1 MDKLIANRYQL
12 LESVGQGGMADVYK
26 AMDTILN
33 RIVAIKILRGE
44 LADDPMTL
52 LRFQREASA
61 ASKLSHPNVVDVYDV
76 GESDGRHYIVMEY
89 VRGRTLKQ
97 LIAQRG
103 ALNLDEAIDIMMQLT
118 SAISLAHEKHIIHRD
133 IKPQNI
139 LVKDDGTV
147 KITDFGI
154 AIAHDSIQLTQN
166 HTVMG
171 SAHYLAPE
179 TTKGEAPTSA
189 VDIYALGIVFYELL
203 SGKVPFNG
211 TNPTEI
217 AVKHLREKMPYI
229 RDFNPTI
236 PQSVENVILKA
247 TAKRVDQRYQSVDEM
262 IDDLAHCRL
271 AEYANVDRLEL
282 DDDPV
287 FAVKV
292 QDGHLHVETNQP
304 KKKHRTVIAA
314 AIASLA
320 AVIILLSAVLTAS
333 GVISMDHLLGTPIP
347 QVVDLSVQDAIE
359 LLNEEGIELRHL
371 HEIRKKSGTMDETD
385 LQTIEILFESFED
398 NLMQLEYSGD
408 YFLSLPVSNS
418 FIRELKK
425 MPEGLD
431 KFETAF
437 FSKMALKDLTAAAKS
452 EEREYQEFCLDD
464 LRRYHRED
472 FEALRDFV
480 AGYFQGRQIDAE
492 KIADRLDRGIADNFI
507 LPLYGEERLA
517 PDTLERALAGFAKDK
532 NMTETDRKFLR
543 SIGKYHA
550 SRLQKSHVGF
560 PALKGE
566 FISEACAYWD
576 IKRTRNNMKKILS
589 GADAVYQEQLP
600 KYRLYKKFRDAERHS
615 VKGSILTMQMMGMFK
630 SARNR

>member
-1 MDKLIANRYQL
+1 MDKLIANRYL
-12 LESVGQGGMADVYK
+12 LISNIGQGGMADVYK
-26 AMDTILN
+26 AIDTILN
-33 RIVAIKILRGE
+33 REVAVKVLRGE
-44 LADDPMTL
+44 LSHDPMTL

-61 ASKLSHPNVVDVYDV
+61 ASKLSHSNVVDVYDV

-359 LLNEEGIELRHL
+359 LLNEEGIEEERIIIEEVLSDDVEKGNVVAVDPQPQQRLR
-371 HEIRKKSGTMDETD
+371 SGENVT
-385 LQTIEILFESFED
+385 LQVSRGGHYVVENYVGMSVSQLRQLFEENGINIEIIQKEEARWDVSKGTILSQSLAVGDKIDPQGD
-398 NLMQLEYSGD
+398 NEIEVVVASSPTFVIPSDIIGMKLQD
-408 YFLSLPVSNS
+408 
-418 FIRELKK
+418 
-425 MPEGLD
+425 
-431 KFETAF
+431 A
-437 FSKMALKDLTAAAKS
+437 KDLLSSYGAAVVTSRVS
-452 EEREYQEFCLDD
+452 EDILNEE
-464 LRRYHRED
+464 
-472 FEALRDFV
+472 
-480 AGYFQGRQIDAE
+480 E
-492 KIADRLDRGIADNFI
+492 KIGSGLVVRCDPGPQTTYTQEGTDSYIV
-507 LPLYGEERLA
+507 LY
-517 PDTLERALAGFAKDK
+517 
-532 NMTETDRKFLR
+532 
-543 SIGKYHA
+543 Y
-550 SRLQKSHVGF
+550 
-560 PALKGE
+560 
-566 FISEACAYWD
+566 Y
-576 IKRTRNNMKKILS
+576 
-589 GADAVYQEQLP
+589 
-600 KYRLYKKFRDAERHS
+600 
-615 VKGSILTMQMMGMFK
+615 
-630 SARNR
+630 

>member
-1 MDKLIANRYQL
+1 MDKLIANRYL
-12 LESVGQGGMADVYK
+12 LISNIGQGGMADVYK
-26 AMDTILN
+26 AIDTILN
-33 RIVAIKILRGE
+33 REVAVKVLRGE
-44 LADDPMTL
+44 LSHDPMTL

-359 LLNEEGIELRHL
+359 LLNEEGIEEERIIIEEVLSDDVEKGNVVAVDPQPQQRIRSGENVTLQVSRGGHYVVENYVGMSVSQLRQL
-371 HEIRKKSGTMDETD
+371 FEENGIN
-385 LQTIEILFESFED
+385 IEIIQKEEARWDVSKGTILSQSLAVGDKIDPQGD
-398 NLMQLEYSGD
+398 NEIEVVVASSPTFVIPSDIIGMKLQD
-408 YFLSLPVSNS
+408 
-418 FIRELKK
+418 
-425 MPEGLD
+425 
-431 KFETAF
+431 A
-437 FSKMALKDLTAAAKS
+437 KDLLSSYGAAVVTSRVS
-452 EEREYQEFCLDD
+452 EDILNEE
-464 LRRYHRED
+464 
-472 FEALRDFV
+472 
-480 AGYFQGRQIDAE
+480 E
-492 KIADRLDRGIADNFI
+492 KIGSGLVVRCDPGPQTTYTQEGTDSYIV
-507 LPLYGEERLA
+507 LY
-517 PDTLERALAGFAKDK
+517 
-532 NMTETDRKFLR
+532 
-543 SIGKYHA
+543 Y
-550 SRLQKSHVGF
+550 
-560 PALKGE
+560 
-566 FISEACAYWD
+566 Y
-576 IKRTRNNMKKILS
+576 
-589 GADAVYQEQLP
+589 
-600 KYRLYKKFRDAERHS
+600 
-615 VKGSILTMQMMGMFK
+615 
-630 SARNR
+630 

>member
-1 MDKLIANRYQL
+1 MDKLIANRYL
-12 LESVGQGGMADVYK
+12 LISNIGQGGMADVYK
-26 AMDTILN
+26 AIDTILN
-33 RIVAIKILRGE
+33 REVAVKILRGE
-44 LADDPMTL
+44 LSHDPMTL

-304 KKKHRTVIAA
+304 KKKHRTVIAV

-320 AVIILLSAVLTAS
+320 AVVILLSAVLTAS
-333 GVISMDHLLGTPIP
+333 GVISIDHLLGTPIP

-359 LLNEEGIELRHL
+359 LLNEEGIEKERIIIEEVLSDDVEKGNVVAVDPQPQQRLR
-371 HEIRKKSGTMDETD
+371 SGENVT
-385 LQTIEILFESFED
+385 LQVSRGGHYVVENYVGMSVSQLRQFFEENGINIEIIQKEEARWDVSKGTILSQSLAVGDKIDPQGD
-398 NLMQLEYSGD
+398 NEIEVVVASSPTFVIPSDIIGMKLQD
-408 YFLSLPVSNS
+408 
-418 FIRELKK
+418 
-425 MPEGLD
+425 
-431 KFETAF
+431 A
-437 FSKMALKDLTAAAKS
+437 KDLLSSYGAAVVTSRVS
-452 EEREYQEFCLDD
+452 EDILNEE
-464 LRRYHRED
+464 
-472 FEALRDFV
+472 
-480 AGYFQGRQIDAE
+480 E
-492 KIADRLDRGIADNFI
+492 KIGSGLVVRCDPGPQTTYTQEGTDSYIV
-507 LPLYGEERLA
+507 LY
-517 PDTLERALAGFAKDK
+517 
-532 NMTETDRKFLR
+532 
-543 SIGKYHA
+543 Y
-550 SRLQKSHVGF
+550 
-560 PALKGE
+560 
-566 FISEACAYWD
+566 Y
-576 IKRTRNNMKKILS
+576 
-589 GADAVYQEQLP
+589 
-600 KYRLYKKFRDAERHS
+600 
-615 VKGSILTMQMMGMFK
+615 
-630 SARNR
+630 

>member
-1 MDKLIANRYQL
+1 MDKLIANRYL
-12 LESVGQGGMADVYK
+12 LISNIGQGGMADVYK
-26 AMDTILN
+26 AIDTILN
-33 RIVAIKILRGE
+33 REVAVKVLRGE
-44 LADDPMTL
+44 LSHDPMTL

-359 LLNEEGIELRHL
+359 LLNEEGIEEERIIIEEVLSDDVEKGNVVAVDPQPQQRLR
-371 HEIRKKSGTMDETD
+371 SGENVT
-385 LQTIEILFESFED
+385 LQVSRGGHYVVENYVGMSVSQLRQLFEENGINIEIIQKEESRWDVSKGTILSQSLAVGDKIDPQGD
-398 NLMQLEYSGD
+398 NEIEVVVASSPTFVIPSDIIGMKLQD
-408 YFLSLPVSNS
+408 
-418 FIRELKK
+418 
-425 MPEGLD
+425 
-431 KFETAF
+431 A
-437 FSKMALKDLTAAAKS
+437 KDLLSSYGAAVVTSRVS
-452 EEREYQEFCLDD
+452 EDILNEE
-464 LRRYHRED
+464 
-472 FEALRDFV
+472 
-480 AGYFQGRQIDAE
+480 E
-492 KIADRLDRGIADNFI
+492 KIGSGLVVRCDPGPQTTYTQEGTDSYIV
-507 LPLYGEERLA
+507 LY
-517 PDTLERALAGFAKDK
+517 
-532 NMTETDRKFLR
+532 
-543 SIGKYHA
+543 Y
-550 SRLQKSHVGF
+550 
-560 PALKGE
+560 
-566 FISEACAYWD
+566 Y
-576 IKRTRNNMKKILS
+576 
-589 GADAVYQEQLP
+589 
-600 KYRLYKKFRDAERHS
+600 
-615 VKGSILTMQMMGMFK
+615 
-630 SARNR
+630 

>member
-1 MDKLIANRYQL
+1 MDKLIANRYL
-12 LESVGQGGMADVYK
+12 LISNIGQGGMADVYK
-26 AMDTILN
+26 AIDTILN
-33 RIVAIKILRGE
+33 REVAVKVLRGE
-44 LADDPMTL
+44 LSHDPMTL

-359 LLNEEGIELRHL
+359 LLNEEGIEEERIIIEEVLSDDVEKGNVVAVDPQPQQRLR
-371 HEIRKKSGTMDETD
+371 SGENVT
-385 LQTIEILFESFED
+385 LQVSRGGHYVVENYVGMSVSQLRQLFEENGINIEIIQKEEARWDVSKGTILSQSLAVGDKIDPQGD
-398 NLMQLEYSGD
+398 NEIEVVVASSPTFVIPSDIIGMKLQD
-408 YFLSLPVSNS
+408 
-418 FIRELKK
+418 
-425 MPEGLD
+425 
-431 KFETAF
+431 A
-437 FSKMALKDLTAAAKS
+437 KDLLSSYGAAVVTSRVS
-452 EEREYQEFCLDD
+452 EDILNEE
-464 LRRYHRED
+464 
-472 FEALRDFV
+472 
-480 AGYFQGRQIDAE
+480 E
-492 KIADRLDRGIADNFI
+492 KIGSGLVVRCDPGPQTTYTQEGTDSYIV
-507 LPLYGEERLA
+507 LY
-517 PDTLERALAGFAKDK
+517 
-532 NMTETDRKFLR
+532 
-543 SIGKYHA
+543 Y
-550 SRLQKSHVGF
+550 
-560 PALKGE
+560 
-566 FISEACAYWD
+566 Y
-576 IKRTRNNMKKILS
+576 
-589 GADAVYQEQLP
+589 
-600 KYRLYKKFRDAERHS
+600 
-615 VKGSILTMQMMGMFK
+615 
-630 SARNR
+630 

>member
-1 MDKLIANRYQL
+1 MDKLIANRYL
-12 LESVGQGGMADVYK
+12 LISNIGQGGMADVYK
-26 AMDTILN
+26 AIDTILN
-33 RIVAIKILRGE
+33 REVAAKVLRGE
-44 LADDPMTL
+44 LSHDPMTL

-359 LLNEEGIELRHL
+359 LLNEEGIEEERIIIEEVLSDDVEKGNVVAVDPQPQQRLR
-371 HEIRKKSGTMDETD
+371 SGENVT
-385 LQTIEILFESFED
+385 LQVSRGGHYVVENYVGMSVSQLRQLFEENGINIEIIQKEEARWDVSKGTILSQSLAVGDKIDPQGD
-398 NLMQLEYSGD
+398 NEIEVVVASSPTFVIPSDIIGMKLQD
-408 YFLSLPVSNS
+408 
-418 FIRELKK
+418 
-425 MPEGLD
+425 
-431 KFETAF
+431 A
-437 FSKMALKDLTAAAKS
+437 KDLLSSYGAAVVTSRVS
-452 EEREYQEFCLDD
+452 EDILNEE
-464 LRRYHRED
+464 
-472 FEALRDFV
+472 
-480 AGYFQGRQIDAE
+480 E
-492 KIADRLDRGIADNFI
+492 KIGSGLVVRCDPGPQTTYTQEGTDSYIV
-507 LPLYGEERLA
+507 LY
-517 PDTLERALAGFAKDK
+517 
-532 NMTETDRKFLR
+532 
-543 SIGKYHA
+543 Y
-550 SRLQKSHVGF
+550 
-560 PALKGE
+560 
-566 FISEACAYWD
+566 Y
-576 IKRTRNNMKKILS
+576 
-589 GADAVYQEQLP
+589 
-600 KYRLYKKFRDAERHS
+600 
-615 VKGSILTMQMMGMFK
+615 
-630 SARNR
+630 

>member
-1 MDKLIANRYQL
+1 MDKLIANRYL
-12 LESVGQGGMADVYK
+12 LISNIGQGGMADVYK
-26 AMDTILN
+26 AIDTILN
-33 RIVAIKILRGE
+33 REVAVKVLRGE
-44 LADDPMTL
+44 LSHDPMTL

-236 PQSVENVILKA
+236 PQSIENVILKA

-359 LLNEEGIELRHL
+359 LLNEEGIEEERIIIEEVLSDDVEKGNVVAVDPQPQQRLR
-371 HEIRKKSGTMDETD
+371 SGENVT
-385 LQTIEILFESFED
+385 LQVSRGGHYVVENYVGMSVSQLRQLFEENGINIEIIQKEEARWDVSKGTILSQSLAVGDKIDPQGD
-398 NLMQLEYSGD
+398 NEIEVVVASSPTFVIPSDIIGMKLQD
-408 YFLSLPVSNS
+408 
-418 FIRELKK
+418 
-425 MPEGLD
+425 
-431 KFETAF
+431 A
-437 FSKMALKDLTAAAKS
+437 KDLLSSYGAAVVTSRVS
-452 EEREYQEFCLDD
+452 EDILNEE
-464 LRRYHRED
+464 
-472 FEALRDFV
+472 
-480 AGYFQGRQIDAE
+480 E
-492 KIADRLDRGIADNFI
+492 KIGSGLVVRCDPGPQTTYTQEGTGSYIV
-507 LPLYGEERLA
+507 LY
-517 PDTLERALAGFAKDK
+517 
-532 NMTETDRKFLR
+532 
-543 SIGKYHA
+543 Y
-550 SRLQKSHVGF
+550 
-560 PALKGE
+560 
-566 FISEACAYWD
+566 Y
-576 IKRTRNNMKKILS
+576 
-589 GADAVYQEQLP
+589 
-600 KYRLYKKFRDAERHS
+600 
-615 VKGSILTMQMMGMFK
+615 
-630 SARNR
+630 

>member
-1 MDKLIANRYQL
+1 MDKLIANRYL
-12 LESVGQGGMADVYK
+12 LISNIGQGGMADVYK
-26 AMDTILN
+26 AIDTILN
-33 RIVAIKILRGE
+33 REVAVKILRGE
-44 LADDPMTL
+44 LSHDPMTL

-304 KKKHRTVIAA
+304 KKKHRTVIAV

-320 AVIILLSAVLTAS
+320 AVVILLSAVLTAS
-333 GVISMDHLLGTPIP
+333 GVISIDHLLGTPIP

-359 LLNEEGIELRHL
+359 LLNEEGIEKERIIIEEVLSDDVEKGNVVAVDPQPQQRLR
-371 HEIRKKSGTMDETD
+371 SGENVT
-385 LQTIEILFESFED
+385 LQVSRGGHYVVENYVGMSVSQLRQFFEENGINIEIIQKEEARWDVSKGTILSQSLAVGDKIDPQGD
-398 NLMQLEYSGD
+398 NEIEVVVASSPTFVIPSDIIGMKLQD
-408 YFLSLPVSNS
+408 
-418 FIRELKK
+418 
-425 MPEGLD
+425 
-431 KFETAF
+431 A
-437 FSKMALKDLTAAAKS
+437 KDLLSNYGAAVVTSRVS
-452 EEREYQEFCLDD
+452 EDILNEE
-464 LRRYHRED
+464 
-472 FEALRDFV
+472 
-480 AGYFQGRQIDAE
+480 E
-492 KIADRLDRGIADNFI
+492 KIGSGLVVRCDPGPQTTYTQEGTDSYIV
-507 LPLYGEERLA
+507 LY
-517 PDTLERALAGFAKDK
+517 
-532 NMTETDRKFLR
+532 
-543 SIGKYHA
+543 Y
-550 SRLQKSHVGF
+550 
-560 PALKGE
+560 
-566 FISEACAYWD
+566 Y
-576 IKRTRNNMKKILS
+576 
-589 GADAVYQEQLP
+589 
-600 KYRLYKKFRDAERHS
+600 
-615 VKGSILTMQMMGMFK
+615 
-630 SARNR
+630 

>member
-1 MDKLIANRYQL
+1 MDKLIANRYL
-12 LESVGQGGMADVYK
+12 LISNIGQGGMADVYK
-26 AMDTILN
+26 AIDTILN
-33 RIVAIKILRGE
+33 REVAVKVLRGE
-44 LADDPMTL
+44 LSHDPMTL

-203 SGKVPFNG
+203 SGKVPFTG

-359 LLNEEGIELRHL
+359 LLNEEGIEEERIIIEEVLSDDVEKGNVVAVDPQPQQRLR
-371 HEIRKKSGTMDETD
+371 SGENVT
-385 LQTIEILFESFED
+385 LQVSRGGHYVVENYVGMSVSQLRQLFEENGINIEIIQKEEARWDVSKGTILSQSLAVGDKIDPQGD
-398 NLMQLEYSGD
+398 NEIEVVVASSPTFVIPSDIIGMKLQD
-408 YFLSLPVSNS
+408 
-418 FIRELKK
+418 
-425 MPEGLD
+425 
-431 KFETAF
+431 A
-437 FSKMALKDLTAAAKS
+437 KDLLSSYGAAVVTSRVS
-452 EEREYQEFCLDD
+452 EDILNEE
-464 LRRYHRED
+464 
-472 FEALRDFV
+472 
-480 AGYFQGRQIDAE
+480 E
-492 KIADRLDRGIADNFI
+492 KIGSGLVVRCDPGPQTTYTQEGTDSYIV
-507 LPLYGEERLA
+507 LY
-517 PDTLERALAGFAKDK
+517 
-532 NMTETDRKFLR
+532 
-543 SIGKYHA
+543 Y
-550 SRLQKSHVGF
+550 
-560 PALKGE
+560 
-566 FISEACAYWD
+566 Y
-576 IKRTRNNMKKILS
+576 
-589 GADAVYQEQLP
+589 
-600 KYRLYKKFRDAERHS
+600 
-615 VKGSILTMQMMGMFK
+615 
-630 SARNR
+630 

>member
-1 MDKLIANRYQL
+1 MDKLIANRYL
-12 LESVGQGGMADVYK
+12 LISNIGQGGMADVYK
-26 AMDTILN
+26 AIDTILN
-33 RIVAIKILRGE
+33 REVAVKVLRGE
-44 LADDPMTL
+44 LSHDPMTL

-76 GESDGRHYIVMEY
+76 GESDGRHYIVMEK

-103 ALNLDEAIDIMMQLT
+103 AMNLDEAIDIMMQLT

-359 LLNEEGIELRHL
+359 LLNEEGIEEERIIIEEVLCDDVEKGNVVAVDPQPQQRLR
-371 HEIRKKSGTMDETD
+371 SGENVT
-385 LQTIEILFESFED
+385 LQVSRGGHYVVENYVGMSVSQLRQLFEENGINIEIIQKEEARWDVSKGTILSQSLAVGDKIDPQGD
-398 NLMQLEYSGD
+398 NEIEVVVASSPTFVIPSDIIGMKLQD
-408 YFLSLPVSNS
+408 
-418 FIRELKK
+418 
-425 MPEGLD
+425 
-431 KFETAF
+431 A
-437 FSKMALKDLTAAAKS
+437 KDLLSSYGAAVVTSRVS
-452 EEREYQEFCLDD
+452 EDILNEE
-464 LRRYHRED
+464 
-472 FEALRDFV
+472 
-480 AGYFQGRQIDAE
+480 E
-492 KIADRLDRGIADNFI
+492 KIGSGLVVRCDPGPQTTYTQEGTDSYIV
-507 LPLYGEERLA
+507 LY
-517 PDTLERALAGFAKDK
+517 
-532 NMTETDRKFLR
+532 
-543 SIGKYHA
+543 Y
-550 SRLQKSHVGF
+550 
-560 PALKGE
+560 
-566 FISEACAYWD
+566 Y
-576 IKRTRNNMKKILS
+576 
-589 GADAVYQEQLP
+589 
-600 KYRLYKKFRDAERHS
+600 
-615 VKGSILTMQMMGMFK
+615 
-630 SARNR
+630 

>member
-1 MDKLIANRYQL
+1 MDKLIANRYL
-12 LESVGQGGMADVYK
+12 LISNIGQGGMADVYK
-26 AMDTILN
+26 AIDTILN
-33 RIVAIKILRGE
+33 REVAVKVLRGE
-44 LADDPMTL
+44 LSHDPMTL

-359 LLNEEGIELRHL
+359 LLNEEGIEEERIIIEEVLCDDVEKGNVVAVDPQPQQRLR
-371 HEIRKKSGTMDETD
+371 SGENVT
-385 LQTIEILFESFED
+385 LQVSRGGHYVVENYVGMSVSQLRQLFEENGINIEIIQKEEARWDVSKGTILSQSLAVGDKIDPQGD
-398 NLMQLEYSGD
+398 NEIEVVVASSPTFVIPSDIIGMKLQD
-408 YFLSLPVSNS
+408 
-418 FIRELKK
+418 
-425 MPEGLD
+425 
-431 KFETAF
+431 A
-437 FSKMALKDLTAAAKS
+437 KDLLSSYGAAVVTSRVS
-452 EEREYQEFCLDD
+452 EDILNEE
-464 LRRYHRED
+464 
-472 FEALRDFV
+472 
-480 AGYFQGRQIDAE
+480 E
-492 KIADRLDRGIADNFI
+492 KIGSGLVVRCDPGPQTTYTQEGTDSYIV
-507 LPLYGEERLA
+507 LY
-517 PDTLERALAGFAKDK
+517 
-532 NMTETDRKFLR
+532 
-543 SIGKYHA
+543 Y
-550 SRLQKSHVGF
+550 
-560 PALKGE
+560 
-566 FISEACAYWD
+566 Y
-576 IKRTRNNMKKILS
+576 
-589 GADAVYQEQLP
+589 
-600 KYRLYKKFRDAERHS
+600 
-615 VKGSILTMQMMGMFK
+615 
-630 SARNR
+630 

>member
-1 MDKLIANRYQL
+1 MDKLIANRYL
-12 LESVGQGGMADVYK
+12 LISNIGQGGMADVYK
-26 AMDTILN
+26 AIDTILN
-33 RIVAIKILRGE
+33 REVAVKVLRGE
-44 LADDPMTL
+44 LSHDPMTL
-52 LRFQREASA
+52 LRFQREAGA

-359 LLNEEGIELRHL
+359 LLNEEGIEEERIIIEEVLSDDVEKGNVVAVDPQPQQRLR
-371 HEIRKKSGTMDETD
+371 SGENVT
-385 LQTIEILFESFED
+385 LQVSRGGHYVVENYVGMSVSQLRQLFEENGINIEIIQKEEARWDVSKGTILSQSLAVGDKIDPQGD
-398 NLMQLEYSGD
+398 NEIEVVVASSPTFVIPSDIIGMKLQD
-408 YFLSLPVSNS
+408 
-418 FIRELKK
+418 
-425 MPEGLD
+425 
-431 KFETAF
+431 A
-437 FSKMALKDLTAAAKS
+437 KDLLSSYGAAVVTSRVS
-452 EEREYQEFCLDD
+452 EDILNEE
-464 LRRYHRED
+464 
-472 FEALRDFV
+472 
-480 AGYFQGRQIDAE
+480 E
-492 KIADRLDRGIADNFI
+492 KIGSGLVVRCDPGPQTTYTQEGTDSYIV
-507 LPLYGEERLA
+507 LY
-517 PDTLERALAGFAKDK
+517 
-532 NMTETDRKFLR
+532 
-543 SIGKYHA
+543 Y
-550 SRLQKSHVGF
+550 
-560 PALKGE
+560 
-566 FISEACAYWD
+566 Y
-576 IKRTRNNMKKILS
+576 
-589 GADAVYQEQLP
+589 
-600 KYRLYKKFRDAERHS
+600 
-615 VKGSILTMQMMGMFK
+615 
-630 SARNR
+630 

>member
-1 MDKLIANRYQL
+1 MDKLIANRYL
-12 LESVGQGGMADVYK
+12 LISNIGQGGMADVYK
-26 AMDTILN
+26 AIDTILN
-33 RIVAIKILRGE
+33 REVAVKVLRGE
-44 LADDPMTL
+44 LSHDPMTL

-359 LLNEEGIELRHL
+359 LLNEEGIEEEHIIIEEVLSDDVEKGNVVAVDPQPQQRLR
-371 HEIRKKSGTMDETD
+371 SGENVT
-385 LQTIEILFESFED
+385 LQVSRGGHYVVENYVGMSVSQLRQLFEENGINIEIIQKEEARWDVSKGTILSQSLAVGDKIDPQGD
-398 NLMQLEYSGD
+398 NEIEVVVASSPTFVIPSDIIGMKLQD
-408 YFLSLPVSNS
+408 
-418 FIRELKK
+418 
-425 MPEGLD
+425 
-431 KFETAF
+431 A
-437 FSKMALKDLTAAAKS
+437 KDLLSSYGAAVVTSRVS
-452 EEREYQEFCLDD
+452 EDILNEE
-464 LRRYHRED
+464 
-472 FEALRDFV
+472 
-480 AGYFQGRQIDAE
+480 E
-492 KIADRLDRGIADNFI
+492 KIGSGLVVRCDPGPQTTYTQEGTDSYIV
-507 LPLYGEERLA
+507 LY
-517 PDTLERALAGFAKDK
+517 
-532 NMTETDRKFLR
+532 
-543 SIGKYHA
+543 Y
-550 SRLQKSHVGF
+550 
-560 PALKGE
+560 
-566 FISEACAYWD
+566 Y
-576 IKRTRNNMKKILS
+576 
-589 GADAVYQEQLP
+589 
-600 KYRLYKKFRDAERHS
+600 
-615 VKGSILTMQMMGMFK
+615 
-630 SARNR
+630 

>member
-1 MDKLIANRYQL
+1 MDKLIANRYL
-12 LESVGQGGMADVYK
+12 LISNIGQGGMADVYK
-26 AMDTILN
+26 AIDTILN
-33 RIVAIKILRGE
+33 REVAVKVLRGE
-44 LADDPMTL
+44 LSHDPMTL

-359 LLNEEGIELRHL
+359 LLNEEGIEEERIIIEEVLSDDVEKGNVVVVDPQPQQRLR
-371 HEIRKKSGTMDETD
+371 SGENVT
-385 LQTIEILFESFED
+385 LQVSRGGHYVVENYVGMSVSQLRQLFEENGINIEIIQKEEARWDVSKGTILSQSLAVGDKIDPQGD
-398 NLMQLEYSGD
+398 NEIEVVVASSPTFVIPSDIIGMKLQD
-408 YFLSLPVSNS
+408 
-418 FIRELKK
+418 
-425 MPEGLD
+425 
-431 KFETAF
+431 A
-437 FSKMALKDLTAAAKS
+437 KDLLSSYGAAVVTSRVS
-452 EEREYQEFCLDD
+452 EDILNEE
-464 LRRYHRED
+464 
-472 FEALRDFV
+472 
-480 AGYFQGRQIDAE
+480 E
-492 KIADRLDRGIADNFI
+492 KIGSGLVVRCDPGPQTTYTQEGTDSYIV
-507 LPLYGEERLA
+507 LY
-517 PDTLERALAGFAKDK
+517 
-532 NMTETDRKFLR
+532 
-543 SIGKYHA
+543 Y
-550 SRLQKSHVGF
+550 
-560 PALKGE
+560 
-566 FISEACAYWD
+566 Y
-576 IKRTRNNMKKILS
+576 
-589 GADAVYQEQLP
+589 
-600 KYRLYKKFRDAERHS
+600 
-615 VKGSILTMQMMGMFK
+615 
-630 SARNR
+630 